1 MEEIINPDLTGIAM
15 EEFWVPSDTP
25 GIELYV
31 RYKYL
36 AKNRF
41 QENKGSVL
49 FVHGSSYPS
58 EVSFDLRVGGF
69 SWMDYI
75 ALQGWSVF
83 MMDLRGYGKSS
94 RPPEMEETAQKNPP
108 VVRTETAVR
117 DVNAVVE
124 NIVTRMKQDSLS
136 LIGWSWGSTVMAAYT
151 CSHASRVDR
160 LVLYAP
166 QWLRTTP
173 SLLGGN
179 DILGA
184 YRYIPI
190 NTTKDRWLNGVAP
203 EQREALIPAGWYET
217 WAEATLASDPAGCV
231 LDCPGIRAPNGI
243 IQDSREFWSNGKV
256 IYSPADI
263 TVPVL
268 VIGGE
273 WDADTPQYMAQGV
286 FEHLT
291 QAPAKRRVIIGGGT
305 HTLLLEKH
313 RMQLLKEVQLFLD
326 ETSF

>member
-1 MEEIINPDLTGIAM
+1 MEEIINPDLTGIAT

-31 RYKYL
+31 RHKYL
-36 AKNRF
+36 AKNSS
-41 QENKGSVL
+41 QANKGSVL

-94 RPPEMEETAQKNPP
+94 RPPEMEEPAQQNLP

-124 NIVTRMKQDSLS
+124 NIVTRRKQDRLS

-151 CSHASRVDR
+151 CAHASRVNR

-190 NTTKDRWLNGVAP
+190 STTKDRWLNGVAP
-203 EQREALIPAGWYET
+203 EQREALIPAGWYEI

-256 IYSPADI
+256 IYNPAEI

-291 QAPAKRRVIIGGGT
+291 QAPAKRRVVIGEGT

-326 ETSF
+326 ETAF